1 MILHLTSGK
10 DVCTDMAAATIG
22 LHLRAITLE
31 AADMHKLCLL
41 DKDALQERIG
51 VLYTRFAPAKRKEK
65 NT

>member
-1 MILHLTSGK
+1 MILHLTSGEEIFK
-10 DVCTDMAAATIG
+10 DIMVATIG

-41 DKDALQERIG
+41 DKDALKERIG
-51 VLYTRFAPAKRKEK
+51 VLYTRFAPTKLKEK

>member
-1 MILHLTSGK
+1 MILHLTSGEKVFK
-10 DVCTDMAAATIG
+10 DITAATMG

-41 DKDALQERIG
+41 DKDDLKERIG
-51 VLYTRFAPAKRKEK
+51 VLYTRFAPANLKQK

>member
-1 MILHLTSGK
+1 MILHLTSGE
-10 DVCTDMAAATIG
+10 DVCVDMAAATIG

-41 DKDALQERIG
+41 DKDGLKERIG
-51 VLYTRFAPAKRKEK
+51 VLYTRFAPVELKDK

>member
-1 MILHLTSGK
+1 MILHLISGK
-10 DVCTDMAAATIG
+10 DVCVDMAAATMG

-41 DKDALQERIG
+41 DKEGLTERIG
-51 VLYTRFAPAKRKEK
+51 VLYTRFAPTKLKEK